1 MEIVIK
7 FKNWILEFL
16 LTARFGLI
24 ATSLLCSHPLT
35 LCLTLILLAA
45 SIGALSGLVF
55 IKWIFYAVIL
65 IFLGGIIVVFI
76 YITTLAG
83 NEKFHITLLNPWILV
98 FIVRGGL
105 IYFYAPKLSQ
115 FKKELFISH
124 IYFSRATPFLWF
136 LVIFLFRTLI
146 IVIKLAENFKG
157 TLIKFL

>member
-7 FKNWILEFL
+7 FKNWILEFI
-16 LTARFGLI
+16 LTARFGLVT
-24 ATSLLCSHPLT
+24 TSLFCSHPLT
-35 LCLTLILLAA
+35 LCLTLILLATTV
-45 SIGALSGLVF
+45 GALRGLVF

-83 NEKFHITLLNPWILV
+83 NEKFHIAPLNPLFLIFTLNGSLV
-98 FIVRGGL
+98 
-105 IYFYAPKLSQ
+105 YFYAPKLSQ
-115 FKKELFISH
+115 FKKEIFISH